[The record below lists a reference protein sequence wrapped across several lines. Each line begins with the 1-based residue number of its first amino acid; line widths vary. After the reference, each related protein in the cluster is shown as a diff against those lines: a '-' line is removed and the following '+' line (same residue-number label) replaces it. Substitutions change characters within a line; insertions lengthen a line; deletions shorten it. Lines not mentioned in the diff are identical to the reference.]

1 VTDVAYRSAID
12 LVDALHRREVGSL
25 ELLDHHLERIDRLN
39 PRLNAVVTLDVDR
52 ARVEARAADAAIAAG
67 DPLGALHGLPM
78 TIKDCIATA
87 GMRTTAGAP
96 EFADY
101 VPEADAVAVSRLR
114 SAGAIVFGKTNLP
127 AWAGDCQSYN
137 DIFGTTN
144 NPWDADRTPG
154 GSSGGA
160 ATAVAAGLTPLE
172 LGSDLGGSIRIPVHF
187 CGVYELKPT
196 WGIIPTQGHIPPPP
210 GILSEL
216 DVSVVGPIAR
226 SAEDLE
232 LALGV
237 LAGGDAARAIGWRLE
252 LPPPRAGALGDYR
265 VAASLDDPYCP
276 IGAEVQAVQRVVVD
290 TLVSAGVAVDESARP
305 PSLAEGHDV
314 AQRLIQGSMSHALP
328 SDEFERLREIAA
340 TRPPDDDAPAT
351 RWARNITQLAREL
364 NLVIERRARLSMAWA
379 EFFRR
384 YDVLLCPVMLTPAF
398 LHDHSPDV
406 DARTIDVDG
415 TPRPYSDQ
423 FAWLQAIGVAQLP
436 VVTAPIGRTPSGL
449 PVGIQVVAP
458 YLEDRTAI
466 DFARRM
472 AEVVGGYVA
481 PPGF

>member
-1 VTDVAYRSAID
+1 MTDLEYRSASE
-12 LVDALHRREVGSL
+12 LVAALRRREVGSV

-39 PRLNAVVTLDVDR
+39 SGLNAVVTLDVDR
-52 ARVEARAADAAIAAG
+52 ARAEATAADAAIAAG
-67 DPLGALHGLPM
+67 DTLGALHGLPM

-96 EFADY
+96 EFAGY
-101 VPEADAVAVSRLR
+101 VPEADAVAVARLR
-114 SAGAIVFGKTNLP
+114 AAGAIVFGKTNLP
-127 AWAGDCQSYN
+127 AWAGDCQTYN

-144 NPWDADRTPG
+144 NPWDVERTPG

-160 ATAVAAGLTPLE
+160 AAAVAAGLTPLE

-187 CGVYELKPT
+187 CGVYGLKPT

-210 GILSEL
+210 GVLSEL
-216 DVSVVGPIAR
+216 DVGVVGPIAR

-237 LAGGDAARAIGWRLE
+237 LAGADTARAIGWRLE
-252 LPPPRAGALGDYR
+252 LPPPRAGALGEYR

-276 IGAEVQAVQRVVVD
+276 IGAEVQAVQRVAVD
-290 TLVSAGVAVDESARP
+290 ALVSAGVSIDESARP
-305 PSLAEGHDV
+305 PSLEEGHDV
-314 AQRLIQGSMSHALP
+314 AQRLIQGGMSHAIP
-328 SDEFERLREIAA
+328 RDEFDRLRAVAA
-340 TRPPDDDAPAT
+340 SRPSDDDAPAS

-364 NLVIERRARLSMAWA
+364 NLVIEQRAHLAMAWA
-379 EFFRR
+379 EFFHR

-398 LHDHSPDV
+398 VHDQSPDV

-415 TPRPYSDQ
+415 APRPYSDQ
-423 FAWLQAIGVAQLP
+423 FAWLQAIGVVQLP
-436 VVTAPIGRTPSGL
+436 VVTAPIGRTPAGL

-481 PPGF
+481 PPGI